1 MIEYFLYSIGLLW
14 IGFASIQDLRKR
26 EVANWLSFSLIIFA
40 LGIRLFYGLFSGG
53 GFQIF
58 YQGLIGL
65 GIFFVLGNALYYGRM
80 FAGGDAKLMIA
91 IGAVIPFSESFMNN
105 LQAYLS
111 FLLLFL
117 FAGAIYGLIVTVRI
131 SLRNFTEFKKDFV
144 KRIKNNKIKMW
155 IIMLLGLGFMFL
167 GFFQSPFF
175 SLGGLIFTFPYLFF
189 YARSVDEK
197 CMIKN
202 VKVKNLTEGDWLAEK
217 LRAGRKIILPNWEG
231 LSAQDIKLIRKHYKE
246 VKVKYGIPFVPVF
259 FIAFLTFI
267 YLWKSGLW
275 DAFW

>member
-1 MIEYFLYSIGLLW
+1 M
-14 IGFASIQDLRKR
+14 
-26 EVANWLSFSLIIFA
+26 
-40 LGIRLFYGLFSGG
+40 LF
-53 GFQIF
+53 
-58 YQGLIGL
+58 
-65 GIFFVLGNALYYGRM
+65 
-80 FAGGDAKLMIA
+80 
-91 IGAVIPFSESFMNN
+91 
-105 LQAYLS
+105 
-111 FLLLFL
+111 
-117 FAGAIYGLIVTVRI
+117 
-131 SLRNFTEFKKDFV
+131 
-144 KRIKNNKIKMW
+144 
-155 IIMLLGLGFMFL
+155 GLGFMFL

-175 SLGGLIFTFPYLFF
+175 SLGVLIFTFPYLFF